1 MLLHK
6 DSFLEVCWFIINEN
20 DFPACRVEGESIL
33 FIDDDTDCV
42 SDSNPESLER
52 KIQSEAEHSADWLR
66 DNRMVV
72 AGEKSKLVVL
82 GTKEL
87 RAKKLADRK
96 LEIVVDGKQV
106 RETRSEKLLGVI
118 LNNNMTWRE
127 HLYGETWR
135 TEGENSQGLIPQL
148 SQRVGILRKLSR
160 FAPKKKLRM
169 IAGGLFYS
177 KLSYC
182 MPLFM
187 NTWGLDNYR
196 DGGSRSICFSK
207 EDCRKLQVLQNQV
220 SKLLVYGGPVQRQ
233 IPFNIPTSE
242 LLEKS
247 GDLSVHQLGALQ
259 TLTMVK
265 KTVMSQKPSY
275 IAERLQ
281 IVQSKMTM
289 SGLTLVQRRE
299 GFISRRDSVQFDT
312 SSFEK

>member
-1 MLLHK
+1 M
-6 DSFLEVCWFIINEN
+6 FIINEN

-66 DNRMVV
+66 HNRMVV

-87 RAKKLADRK
+87 RAKKLADIK

-118 LNNNMTWRE
+118 LSNTMTWRE

-148 SQRVGILRKLSR
+148 SQRVGILRKLSI
-160 FAPKKKLRM
+160 FAPKKKLRI

-182 MPLFM
+182 LPLFM
-187 NTWGLDNYR
+187 NTWGLEN
-196 DGGSRSICFSK
+196 C
-207 EDCRKLQVLQNQV
+207 
-220 SKLLVYGGPVQRQ
+220 PVQRQ
-233 IPFNIPTSE
+233 IPLNIRTSE

-247 GDLSVHQLGALQ
+247 HDLSVHQLGALQ

-281 IVQSKMTM
+281 IVQTKMAR
-289 SGLTLVQRRE
+289 SGSTLNVESTKLVQRRE